1 MSSYQSVIGSVN
13 RDTDIKESTKKKKLY
28 AQMKTTYKV
37 EKSRQN
43 ARECRAR
50 KNLRYQYLD
59 SMIAEREKVIDLL
72 REEMM
77 KYVGWC
83 QIRDQNAVSEE
94 LQAFMHFEY
103 HQS

>member
-1 MSSYQSVIGSVN
+1 
-13 RDTDIKESTKKKKLY
+13 
-28 AQMKTTYKV
+28 MKTTYKF

-59 SMIAEREKVIDLL
+59 SMIAEREKANDLL
-72 REEMM
+72 RDEII

-83 QIRDQNAVSEE
+83 QMLDQNRVPEGLEE
-94 LQAFMHFEY
+94 FLRFDFD
-103 HQS
+103 QS